1 MADGILK
8 ELTKIG
14 VEPEVT
20 EGTYVAPG
28 ADTSYLQP
36 LSDGFGIEPST
47 NVNERTVLSGGFTK
61 ARPISKINGCTAS
74 LNVEMRGSGLEGAQT
89 DFHYLIKGLLGGER
103 QIAARQTS
111 GTTHTT
117 TLLNFA
123 DTSAF
128 AVGDIICVLE
138 AGAYHVSP
146 IISIVANVSI
156 TLLTA
161 AGGAFSDAV
170 EVAKVSTYYPSNSFS
185 DYESLSL
192 SYYSGDEIIE
202 RGMGCRPLSMA
213 VSNFTASGLAS
224 LDFALEGVDYV
235 EADGSAPHT
244 PAYDTGTPPVIQ
256 NASLYIDSDEFCLE
270 SFAMSIENS
279 KANLPSICA
288 DSGVRGTRW
297 NGKRSVTGSINPYK
311 DDTTVDF
318 YTKLKANTA
327 FSLFAFAANPS
338 GTAGEFELGSIVAY
352 YMPYCTVTK
361 KVTGDI
367 EGVLTDDIE
376 FTADGTASGAETEVF
391 ISFI

>member
-20 EGTYVAPG
+20 EGTYVAPS

-36 LSDGFGIEPST
+36 LADGFGIEPST

-61 ARPISKINGCTAS
+61 ARPISKINGCSAS

-128 AVGDIICVLE
+128 AIGDIVCVLE

-146 IISIVANVSI
+146 IISIISNVSI

-161 AGGAFSDAV
+161 AGSAFSDAV

-224 LDFALEGVDYV
+224 LDFALEGVDYI

-244 PAYDTGTPPVIQ
+244 PAYDTGT
-256 NASLYIDSDEFCLE
+256 
-270 SFAMSIENS
+270 IENS